1 MKFVIVNAML
11 KFYVENNVWYQMDRN
26 YGFDVI
32 LNRVNANMRLPIKVT
47 LQNAREYLKKKLSW
61 RLVFLIEF

>member
-1 MKFVIVNAML
+1 
-11 KFYVENNVWYQMDRN
+11 MDRN

-47 LQNAREYLKKKLSW
+47 LQNACEYLKKKQKNKLEIS
-61 RLVFLIEF
+61 VSY